1 MSSRQAQRD
10 GRRPRWVYDAGQE
23 PDYRF
28 SLANE
33 RTFLAW
39 IRTSLAFMAAAVAL
53 DVVELSVPQDVKTAL
68 ALLLVIQG
76 VACAGFAWW
85 RWATGVELPLLS
97 QKEKSKAERAEVV
110 DWAIRAVGLAGHATK
125 YPWQLSGG
133 MQQRVAIARA
143 LAYQPQILLMDEPF
157 AAVDAQSRA
166 DLEDLLLELHRKYGL
181 TIVFVTHDIDEA
193 VYLGNRVVVLSAGP
207 SHVKEVVP
215 IGLPDE
221 RDQVATKALP
231 EFTSLRAHVA
241 KQIMFERH
249 HHEASTDGP
258 AERPAH

>member
-85 RWATGVELPLLS
+85 RWATG
-97 QKEKSKAERAEVV
+97 ERAMRLSGPLP
-110 DWAIRAVGLAGHATK
+110 AFRVGLLVAAG
-125 YPWQLSGG
+125 
-133 MQQRVAIARA
+133 VAVAGIVIAVAA
-143 LAYQPQILLMDEPF
+143 L
-157 AAVDAQSRA
+157 
-166 DLEDLLLELHRKYGL
+166 
-181 TIVFVTHDIDEA
+181 
-193 VYLGNRVVVLSAGP
+193 
-207 SHVKEVVP
+207 
-215 IGLPDE
+215 
-221 RDQVATKALP
+221 
-231 EFTSLRAHVA
+231 
-241 KQIMFERH
+241 
-249 HHEASTDGP
+249 
-258 AERPAH
+258 